1 MTDGPNFAGI
11 AAAMGEKA
19 RARALC
25 ALMAGKALTATEL
38 ANVADVTKQ
47 TMSVHLGKLLDSGLV
62 SVVSQGRHRYFRI
75 ASPEVAQLVEQ
86 LMGLA
91 ASGAIPAPETGP
103 RDTALRKARICYDH
117 LAGELAVSFYESL
130 FENGLAERGH
140 QGIRLTT
147 QGYRWLEG
155 QGIHFDGARPGRE
168 LCRDCLD
175 WSERRPHL
183 AGRLGHLILEHA
195 IQHGWARR
203 ARQGRAIHFSDIGEA
218 RLRALAKG
226 LALP

>member
-75 ASPEVAQLVEQ
+75 ASPEVAQLVDA
-86 LMGLA
+86 GLIRTTLDQRLGSINA
-91 ASGAIPAPETGP
+91 ANLKRAHALIESG
-103 RDTALRKARICYDH
+103 KARGK
-117 LAGELAVSFYESL
+117 LV
-130 FENGLAERGH
+130 
-140 QGIRLTT
+140 
-147 QGYRWLEG
+147 LEG
-155 QGIHFDGARPGRE
+155 
-168 LCRDCLD
+168 
-175 WSERRPHL
+175 WN
-183 AGRLGHLILEHA
+183 
-195 IQHGWARR
+195 
-203 ARQGRAIHFSDIGEA
+203 
-218 RLRALAKG
+218 
-226 LALP
+226 